1 MLIAARKLSRAGY
14 KTGCFVMRDPR
25 PPIAV
30 RVGLSASAWQ

>member
-1 MLIAARKLSRAGY
+1 MLIAARKLSWAGD

-30 RVGLSASAWQ
+30 RVGHSASARQ